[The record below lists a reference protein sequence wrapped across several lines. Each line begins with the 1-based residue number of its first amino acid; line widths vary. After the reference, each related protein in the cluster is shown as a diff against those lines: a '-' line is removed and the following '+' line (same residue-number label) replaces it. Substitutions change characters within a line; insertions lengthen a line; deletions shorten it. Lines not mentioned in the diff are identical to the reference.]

1 MRKLLIAAL
10 CLALLPGA
18 AHAAH
23 KAKSKTVATK
33 PAATHAK
40 SAAPAKP
47 VKQAF
52 MAANVDDV
60 RGTVTGRHAGL
71 TTAVPLGV
79 NYPIFVGDTIETGDD
94 GRVALTF
101 ADGAQIGLGPK
112 GKLVIDEYVYDPAKP
127 DTGKVRLG
135 ILDTV
140 FELIDGDL
148 GKAKNADV
156 QLNLNYGSIGIRGTH
171 ILRGIKDGECWVYV
185 MDGSVD
191 VFNDAGHIHL
201 AAGEGTKMKD
211 KKIAPIAAQHWS
223 DADIKWIRDTLR
235 PNGDVQKPNQ
245 QREQAPGVA
254 PPPVTPKPSTP

>member
-1 MRKLLIAAL
+1 MRKFLIVAL
-10 CLALLPGA
+10 FLALVPGA

-23 KAKSKTVATK
+23 KAKTKTAAAKPPATQ
-33 PAATHAK
+33 A
-40 SAAPAKP
+40 AAPAKP
-47 VKQAF
+47 VKQAVL
-52 MAANVDDV
+52 AANVDDV
-60 RGTVTGRHAGL
+60 RGTVTGHHAGL

-79 NYPIFVGDTIETGDD
+79 NFPIFVGDTIETGDD

-171 ILRGIKDGECWVYV
+171 ILRGMKNGECWIYV

-191 VFNDAGHIHL
+191 VFNGAGRVHL
-201 AAGEGTKMKD
+201 AAGEGTKMKS
-211 KKIAPIAAQHWS
+211 KMVAPSAAQHWT

-235 PNGDVQKPNQ
+235 PNGDEQKSNQ
-245 QREQAPGVA
+245 QPGQA
-254 PPPVTPKPSTP
+254 PVTPPATPKPAKP